1 MPTWLKDAVFYEIY
15 PQSFMDSNGDG
26 IGDFQGIIEKLDY
39 IRGLGCN
46 AIWMN
51 PCYDSP
57 FHDAGYD
64 VRDYKKTADRYGSN
78 DDLVRLFEEVHRRD
92 MHILLDLVPGHTS
105 EEHEWFKCS
114 SKAEPNEYSD
124 RYIWT
129 DNWFQAPEG
138 LKSVAGESERNGVY
152 VLNFFKCQP
161 ALNYG
166 FLHPAQS
173 WQKGMDDPACIATK
187 EALKDIM
194 RFWLDKGCDGFRVDM
209 ADSLVKNDDEK
220 KTGTCRIWKEIRKM
234 LDESYPEAA
243 LVSEWNRPELAIPAG
258 FHMDFCLDWG
268 GNCYNLLMRNVKD
281 GVNNSFFRK
290 NSTRSI
296 TDFFGEYL
304 KSYEQIKEIG
314 HYCLITGNHDTVRA
328 SYFLDERELKLAY
341 AFLFTMPGNP
351 FLYYGDEIG
360 MRYQAQLLTKEGGYT
375 RTGSRTPMQWDDTI
389 NRGFSDAAPEK
400 LYLPVDITQDAPT
413 VQAQEADAASLLHTV
428 RNLLKLRGET
438 EDLKDNTNL
447 QLLYVKEGERAFAY
461 GRGSLVMLCNP
472 SGEEIVLG
480 TISFAGAESF
490 GKKTFSGGPE
500 SLKPEKL
507 FEIGHT
513 DYADGKFTLGAQ
525 SFAVYKVSQ

>member
-1 MPTWLKDAVFYEIY
+1 MPTWLNDAVFYEIY

-26 IGDFQGIIEKLDY
+26 IGDFQGIIDKLDY

-57 FHDAGYD
+57 FQDAGYD
-64 VRDYKKTADRYGSN
+64 VRDYQKAAARYGSN
-78 DDLVRLFEEVHRRD
+78 DDLVRLFEAVHKRD

-105 EEHEWFKCS
+105 EEHEWFKLS

-138 LKSVAGESERNGVY
+138 LKHVAGESERNGVY

-166 FLHPAQS
+166 FLHPEQP
-173 WQKGMDDPACIATK
+173 WQKSMDDPACVATK

-220 KTGTCRIWKEIRKM
+220 KSGTCMIWKEIRKM

-268 GNCYNLLMRNVKD
+268 GNCYNLLMRDLKD

-290 NSTRSI
+290 SSTRSI
-296 TDFFGEYL
+296 LDFFGEYL
-304 KSYEQIKEIG
+304 QSYEQIKKKG

-328 SYFLDERELKLAY
+328 SYYLDVRELKLAY

-360 MRYQAQLLTKEGGYT
+360 MRYQAQLITKEGGYT
-375 RTGSRTPMQWDDTI
+375 RTGSRTPMQWDDTK
-389 NRGFSDAAPEK
+389 NHGFSSADAEM
-400 LYLPVDITQDAPT
+400 LYLPVDITPNAPT
-413 VQAQEADAASLLHTV
+413 VAAQEQDSESLLHMV
-428 RNLLKLRGET
+428 KEILKIRGEK
-438 EDLKDNTNL
+438 EDLKDNGNL
-447 QLLYVKEGERAFAY
+447 EPLYGKEGERAFAY
-461 GRGSLVMLCNP
+461 CRGGLLMMCNP
-472 SGEEIVLG
+472 SGQEAVLEEKLLSGPNRSKTELLSGRTELLG
-480 TISFAGAESF
+480 A
-490 GKKTFSGGPE
+490 
-500 SLKPEKL
+500 EKL
-507 FEIGHT
+507 FEIGST
-513 DYADGKFTLGAQ
+513 EYADGRFTLGAQ
-525 SFAVYKVSQ
+525 SFVIWQI

>member
-1 MPTWLKDAVFYEIY
+1 MPTWLNDAVFYEIY

-26 IGDFQGIIEKLDY
+26 IGDFQGIIDKLDY

-57 FHDAGYD
+57 FQDAGYD
-64 VRDYKKTADRYGSN
+64 VRDYQKAAARYGSN
-78 DDLVRLFEEVHRRD
+78 DDLVRLFEAVHKRD

-105 EEHEWFKCS
+105 EEHEWFKLS

-138 LKSVAGESERNGVY
+138 LKHVAGESERNGVY

-166 FLHPAQS
+166 FLHPEQP
-173 WQKGMDDPACIATK
+173 WQKSMDDPACVATK

-220 KTGTCRIWKEIRKM
+220 KSGTCMIWKEIRKM

-268 GNCYNLLMRNVKD
+268 GNCYNLLMRDLKD

-290 NSTRSI
+290 SSTRSI
-296 TDFFGEYL
+296 LDFFGEYL
-304 KSYEQIKEIG
+304 QSYEQIKKKG

-328 SYFLDERELKLAY
+328 SYYLDVRELKLAY

-360 MRYQAQLLTKEGGYT
+360 MRYQAQLITKEGGYT
-375 RTGSRTPMQWDDTI
+375 RTGSRTPMQWDDTK
-389 NRGFSDAAPEK
+389 NHGFSSADAEM
-400 LYLPVDITQDAPT
+400 LYLPVDITPDAPT
-413 VQAQEADAASLLHTV
+413 VAAQEQDSESLLHMV
-428 RNLLKLRGET
+428 KEILKIRGEK
-438 EDLKDNTNL
+438 EDLKDNGNL
-447 QLLYVKEGERAFAY
+447 ELLYGKEGERAFAY
-461 GRGSLVMLCNP
+461 CRGGLLMMCNP
-472 SGEEIVLG
+472 SGQEAVLEEKLLSGPNRSKTELLSGRPELLG
-480 TISFAGAESF
+480 A
-490 GKKTFSGGPE
+490 
-500 SLKPEKL
+500 EKL
-507 FEIGHT
+507 FEIGST
-513 DYADGKFTLGAQ
+513 EYADGRFTLGAQ
-525 SFAVYKVSQ
+525 SFVIWQI

>member
-1 MPTWLKDAVFYEIY
+1 MPTWLNDAVFYEIY

-26 IGDFQGIIEKLDY
+26 IGDFQGIIDKLDY

-57 FHDAGYD
+57 FQDAGYD
-64 VRDYKKTADRYGSN
+64 VRDYQKAAARYGSN
-78 DDLVRLFEEVHRRD
+78 DDLVRLFEAVHKRD

-105 EEHEWFKCS
+105 EEHEWFKLS

-138 LKSVAGESERNGVY
+138 LKHVAGESERNGVY

-166 FLHPAQS
+166 FLHPEQP
-173 WQKGMDDPACIATK
+173 WQKGMDDPACVATK

-194 RFWLDKGCDGFRVDM
+194 RFWLEKGCDGFRVDM

-220 KTGTCRIWKEIRKM
+220 KSGTCMIWKEIRKM

-268 GNCYNLLMRNVKD
+268 GNCYNLLMRDLKD

-290 NSTRSI
+290 DSTRSI
-296 TDFFGEYL
+296 LDFFGEYL
-304 KSYEQIKEIG
+304 QSYEQIKKKG

-328 SYFLDERELKLAY
+328 SYYLDVRELKLAY

-360 MRYQAQLLTKEGGYT
+360 MRYQAQLITKEGGYT
-375 RTGSRTPMQWDDTI
+375 RTGSRTPMQWDDTK
-389 NRGFSDAAPEK
+389 NHGFSSADAEM
-400 LYLPVDITQDAPT
+400 LYLPVDITPNTPT
-413 VQAQEADAASLLHTV
+413 VAAQEQDSESLLHMV
-428 RNLLKLRGET
+428 KEILKIRGEK
-438 EDLKDNTNL
+438 EDLKDNGNL
-447 QLLYVKEGERAFAY
+447 ELLYGKEGERAFAY
-461 GRGSLVMLCNP
+461 CRGGLLMMCNP
-472 SGEEIVLG
+472 SGQEAVLEEKLLSGPNRSKTELLSGRTELLG
-480 TISFAGAESF
+480 A
-490 GKKTFSGGPE
+490 
-500 SLKPEKL
+500 EKL
-507 FEIGHT
+507 FEIGST
-513 DYADGKFTLGAQ
+513 EYADGRFTLGAQ
-525 SFAVYKVSQ
+525 SFVIWQI

>member
-1 MPTWLKDAVFYEIY
+1 MPTWLNDAVFYEIY

-26 IGDFQGIIEKLDY
+26 IGDFQGIIDKLDY

-57 FHDAGYD
+57 FQDAGYD
-64 VRDYKKTADRYGSN
+64 VRDYQKAAARYGSN
-78 DDLVRLFEEVHRRD
+78 DDLVRLFEAVHKRD

-105 EEHEWFKCS
+105 EEHEWFKLS

-138 LKSVAGESERNGVY
+138 LKHVAGESERNGVY

-166 FLHPAQS
+166 FLHPEQP
-173 WQKGMDDPACIATK
+173 WQKGMDDPACVATK

-220 KTGTCRIWKEIRKM
+220 KSGTCMIWKEIRKM

-268 GNCYNLLMRNVKD
+268 GNCYNLLMRDLKD
-281 GVNNSFFRK
+281 GVN
-290 NSTRSI
+290 I
-296 TDFFGEYL
+296 LDFFGEYL
-304 KSYEQIKEIG
+304 QSYEQIKKKG

-328 SYFLDERELKLAY
+328 SYYLDVRELKLAY

-360 MRYQAQLLTKEGGYT
+360 MRYQAQLITKEGGYT
-375 RTGSRTPMQWDDTI
+375 RTGSRTPMQWDDTK
-389 NRGFSDAAPEK
+389 NHGFSSADAEM
-400 LYLPVDITQDAPT
+400 LYLPVDITPNTPT
-413 VQAQEADAASLLHTV
+413 VAAQEQDSESLLHMV
-428 RNLLKLRGET
+428 KEILKIRGEK
-438 EDLKDNTNL
+438 EDLKDNGNL
-447 QLLYVKEGERAFAY
+447 ELLYGKEGERAFAY
-461 GRGSLVMLCNP
+461 CRGGLLMMCNP
-472 SGEEIVLG
+472 SGQEAVLEEKLLSGPNRSKTELLSGRTELLG
-480 TISFAGAESF
+480 A
-490 GKKTFSGGPE
+490 
-500 SLKPEKL
+500 EKL
-507 FEIGHT
+507 FEIGST
-513 DYADGKFTLGAQ
+513 EYADGRFTLGAQ
-525 SFAVYKVSQ
+525 SFVIWQI

>member
-1 MPTWLKDAVFYEIY
+1 MPTWLNDAVFYEIY

-26 IGDFQGIIEKLDY
+26 IGDFQGIIDKLDY

-57 FHDAGYD
+57 FQDAGYD
-64 VRDYKKTADRYGSN
+64 VRDYQKAAARYGSN
-78 DDLVRLFEEVHRRD
+78 DDLVRLFEAVHKRD

-105 EEHEWFKCS
+105 EEHEWFKLS

-138 LKSVAGESERNGVY
+138 LKHVAGESERNGVY

-166 FLHPAQS
+166 FLHPEQS

-220 KTGTCRIWKEIRKM
+220 KSGTCMIWKEIRQM

-268 GNCYNLLMRNVKD
+268 GNCYNLLMRDLKD

-290 NSTRSI
+290 SSTRSI
-296 TDFFGEYL
+296 LDFFGEYL
-304 KSYEQIKEIG
+304 QSYEQIKKKG

-328 SYFLDERELKLAY
+328 SYYLDVRELKLAY

-360 MRYQAQLLTKEGGYT
+360 MRYQAQLITKEGGYT
-375 RTGSRTPMQWDDTI
+375 RTGSRTPMQWDDTK
-389 NRGFSDAAPEK
+389 NHGFSSADAEM
-400 LYLPVDITQDAPT
+400 LYLPVDITPDAPT
-413 VQAQEADAASLLHTV
+413 VAAQEQDRESLLHMV
-428 RNLLKLRGET
+428 KEILKIRGEK
-438 EDLKDNTNL
+438 EDLKDNGNL
-447 QLLYVKEGERAFAY
+447 ELLYGKEGERAFAY
-461 GRGSLVMLCNP
+461 CRGGLLMMCNP
-472 SGEEIVLG
+472 SGQEAVLEEKLLSGPNRSKTELLSGRTELLG
-480 TISFAGAESF
+480 A
-490 GKKTFSGGPE
+490 
-500 SLKPEKL
+500 EKL
-507 FEIGHT
+507 FEIGST
-513 DYADGKFTLGAQ
+513 EYADGRFTLGAQ
-525 SFAVYKVSQ
+525 SFVIWQI

>member
-1 MPTWLKDAVFYEIY
+1 MPTWLNDAVFYEIY

-26 IGDFQGIIEKLDY
+26 IGDFQGIIDKLDY

-57 FHDAGYD
+57 FQDAGYD
-64 VRDYKKTADRYGSN
+64 VRDYQKAAARYGSN
-78 DDLVRLFEEVHRRD
+78 DDLVRLFEAVHKRD

-105 EEHEWFKCS
+105 EEHEWFKLS

-138 LKSVAGESERNGVY
+138 LKHVAGESERNGVY

-166 FLHPAQS
+166 FLHPEQP
-173 WQKGMDDPACIATK
+173 WQKGMDDPACVATK
-187 EALKDIM
+187 EALKYIM

-220 KTGTCRIWKEIRKM
+220 KSGTCMIWKEIRKM

-268 GNCYNLLMRNVKD
+268 GNCYNLLMRDLKD

-290 NSTRSI
+290 DSTRSI
-296 TDFFGEYL
+296 LDFFGEYL
-304 KSYEQIKEIG
+304 QSYEQIKKKG

-328 SYFLDERELKLAY
+328 SYYLDVRELKLAY

-360 MRYQAQLLTKEGGYT
+360 MRYQAQLITKEGGYT
-375 RTGSRTPMQWDDTI
+375 RTGSRTPMQWDDTK
-389 NRGFSDAAPEK
+389 NHGFSSADAEM
-400 LYLPVDITQDAPT
+400 LYLPVDITPNTPT
-413 VQAQEADAASLLHTV
+413 VAAQEQDSESLLHMV
-428 RNLLKLRGET
+428 KEILKIRGEK
-438 EDLKDNTNL
+438 EDLKDNGNL
-447 QLLYVKEGERAFAY
+447 ELLYGKEGERAFAY
-461 GRGSLVMLCNP
+461 CRGGLLMMCNP
-472 SGEEIVLG
+472 SGQEAVLEEKLLSG
-480 TISFAGAESF
+480 PNRS
-490 GKKTFSGGPE
+490 KTELLSGRTE
-500 SLKPEKL
+500 LLVAEKL
-507 FEIGHT
+507 FEIGST
-513 DYADGKFTLGAQ
+513 EYADGRFTLGAQ
-525 SFAVYKVSQ
+525 SFVIWQI

>member
-1 MPTWLKDAVFYEIY
+1 MPTWLNDAVFYEIY

-26 IGDFQGIIEKLDY
+26 IGDFQGIIDKLDY

-57 FHDAGYD
+57 FQDAGYD
-64 VRDYKKTADRYGSN
+64 VRDYQKAAARYGSN
-78 DDLVRLFEEVHRRD
+78 DDLVRLFEAVHKRD

-105 EEHEWFKCS
+105 EEHEWFKLS

-138 LKSVAGESERNGVY
+138 LKHVAGESERNGVY

-166 FLHPAQS
+166 FLHPEQP
-173 WQKGMDDPACIATK
+173 WQKGMDDPACVATK

-220 KTGTCRIWKEIRKM
+220 KSGTCMIWKEIRKM

-268 GNCYNLLMRNVKD
+268 GNCYNLLMRFFKD
-281 GVNNSFFRK
+281 CVNNSFFRK
-290 NSTRSI
+290 DCRRCI
-296 TDFFGEYL
+296 LDFFGEYL
-304 KSYEQIKEIG
+304 QSYEQIKKKG

-328 SYFLDERELKLAY
+328 SYYLDVRELKLAY

-360 MRYQAQLLTKEGGYT
+360 MRYQAQLITKEGGYT
-375 RTGSRTPMQWDDTI
+375 RTGSRTPMQWDDTK
-389 NRGFSDAAPEK
+389 NHGFSSADAEM
-400 LYLPVDITQDAPT
+400 LYLPVDITPNTPT
-413 VQAQEADAASLLHTV
+413 VAAQEQDSESLLHMV
-428 RNLLKLRGET
+428 KEILKIRGEK
-438 EDLKDNTNL
+438 EDLKDNGNL
-447 QLLYVKEGERAFAY
+447 ELLYGKEGERAFAY
-461 GRGSLVMLCNP
+461 CRGGLLMMCNP
-472 SGEEIVLG
+472 SGQEAVLEEKLLSGPNRSKTELLSGRTELLG
-480 TISFAGAESF
+480 A
-490 GKKTFSGGPE
+490 
-500 SLKPEKL
+500 EKL
-507 FEIGHT
+507 FEIGST
-513 DYADGKFTLGAQ
+513 EYADGRFTLGAQ
-525 SFAVYKVSQ
+525 SFVIWQI